1 LIQTLI
7 KNWWLLAICG
17 LLHATNSLTNFFM
30 EGPDGSLTLRTFA
43 LRGTVLNIG
52 MLALAA
58 GACTIA
64 AGIWHSSK
72 GRSWLLVVNGAALAA
87 LGLILRFWTGRLA
100 LRTIALLFVV
110 MALSIGI
117 LQLATAL
124 RLRRHLAEE
133 WFLGLAGAVSV
144 GFALAFFGLAFRWIK
159 PERPESIFLWLSSY
173 FGFSAICMLAVSLR
187 LNSVRAAI
195 HRMAA
200 SPLPAG

>member
-1 LIQTLI
+1 
-7 KNWWLLAICG
+7 
-17 LLHATNSLTNFFM
+17 
-30 EGPDGSLTLRTFA
+30 
-43 LRGTVLNIG
+43 

-64 AGIWHSSK
+64 AGLWHSSK

-124 RLRRHLAEE
+124 RLWRHVAEE

-144 GFALAFFGLAFRWIK
+144 GFAVAFFGLAFRWIK

-173 FGFSAICMLAVSLR
+173 FGFSAICMLTVSLR

-195 HRMAA
+195 HRMAGSA
-200 SPLPAG
+200 LPAG